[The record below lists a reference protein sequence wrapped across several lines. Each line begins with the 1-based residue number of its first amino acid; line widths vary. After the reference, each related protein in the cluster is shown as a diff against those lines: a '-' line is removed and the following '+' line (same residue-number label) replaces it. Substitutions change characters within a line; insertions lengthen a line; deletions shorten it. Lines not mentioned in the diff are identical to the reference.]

1 MTPRHIQPANDRDT
15 AGSDGEWRPAVAAPA
30 AADRADAGL
39 RLFRSEVLAE
49 RQSQWLGTVMLAPR
63 ASHRLFTML
72 GTLAMV
78 AILALLFFADFTR
91 TSRINGWLLPQEGV
105 VRVHAPRP
113 GIVNSLD
120 VKEGTQ
126 IHKGDRLL
134 TLSDEL
140 QSATLGATQAQIG
153 QRLAERRASL
163 AEERSQQKRLLE
175 QQDRAFA
182 NRLAS
187 LQAEQ
192 AQMEREID
200 LLRARVE
207 IAGRSE
213 ALHREQHSQGYIS
226 EMRLQQVQAELL
238 EQRAR
243 LGALERARMTAM
255 RERMSVEAERA
266 DLPLK
271 FGKEIA
277 ILERAIAQLKQ
288 ESAETESR
296 REIVVTAPHDGT
308 VTAIHVVAGAKAD
321 TGAPLMSIVPPD
333 MRLEAQLYGPSRA
346 VGFVRPG
353 QQVLLRYQA
362 YPYQRFGH
370 YEGVVT
376 SVSRAALSPGEL
388 PAQLAGLTS
397 LTGLVAGSAT
407 EPIYRIT
414 VSLTS
419 QTVTAYG
426 AQVPLQA
433 GMALEADVSLE
444 RRRLF
449 EWMLDP
455 LYAVT
460 GQPG

>member
-1 MTPRHIQPANDRDT
+1 MTPRHIQPANEGT
-15 AGSDGEWRPAVAAPA
+15 SDGNGGQWRPAVAAPTA
-30 AADRADAGL
+30 VERADANF

-49 RQSQWLGTVMLAPR
+49 RQAQWLGTVMLAPR
-63 ASHRLFTML
+63 ASHRLFTTI
-72 GTLAMV
+72 GALAML
-78 AILALLFFADFTR
+78 ALLALLFFADFTR

-105 VRVHAPRP
+105 VRVFAPRP
-113 GIVNSLD
+113 GIVSSLN

-126 IHKGDRLL
+126 IRQGDRLL
-134 TLSDEL
+134 ALSDEL
-140 QSATLGATQAQIG
+140 QSTTLGATQAQIA
-153 QRLAERRASL
+153 QQLAERRASL

-175 QQDRAFA
+175 QQDRALA
-182 NRLAS
+182 DRLAG
-187 LQAEQ
+187 LQREQ
-192 AQMEREID
+192 EQMEREIN
-200 LLRARVE
+200 LFRERVE
-207 IAGRSE
+207 IASRFE
-213 ALHREQHSQGYIS
+213 ALHREQYSAGFIS

-243 LGALERARMTAM
+243 LGAAERSRLTAI
-255 RERMSVEAERA
+255 RERRSVEAERA

-277 ILERAIAQLKQ
+277 ILERSIAQLKQ
-288 ESAETESR
+288 ESAEAESR

-333 MRLEAQLYGPSRA
+333 MRLQAHLYGPSRA

-370 YEGVVT
+370 YEGVVM

-397 LTGLVAGSAT
+397 LTGLVAGSAS

-419 QTVTAYG
+419 QSVTAYG
-426 AQVPLQA
+426 TQVPLQA
-433 GMALEADVSLE
+433 GMALEADVALE

-449 EWMLDP
+449 EWVLDP